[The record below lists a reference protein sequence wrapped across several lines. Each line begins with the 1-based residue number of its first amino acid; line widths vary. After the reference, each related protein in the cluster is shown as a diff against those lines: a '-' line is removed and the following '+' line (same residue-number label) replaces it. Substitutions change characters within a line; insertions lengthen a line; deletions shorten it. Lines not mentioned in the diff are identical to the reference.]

1 MSDAT
6 PSEATPP
13 IGTRLGRYVVL
24 STLGMGAMGVVVA
37 AYDPD
42 LDRKAALK
50 LMRPRGTRT
59 SVAQA
64 RLAREAQ
71 ALAKLNHPNVVTI
84 YDVGMHQGQVFVAM
98 EFVAGT
104 TLREWMATPRRWQD
118 VVRVFAAAGRGLA
131 AAHEVGLVHRDFKPD
146 NVMIDDAERVRVMDF
161 GLARAFDE
169 STLDGA
175 EPKSDVDAARMQLD
189 AELDSS
195 SSRVT
200 PLHEPLTRT
209 GTLLGT
215 PAYMAPE
222 QIRGNKVDGRADQFA
237 WAVTAYE
244 LFVGKPPF
252 TGDPMAVIAAI
263 LTEEPV
269 PPPPAAK
276 MPLAFASVLRR
287 ALSKRAEDR
296 YPSMHAV
303 VEAIEA
309 AREPAPAAAPA
320 PPPPRPA
327 SMPPGSMSPGSM
339 PPVSPHVS
347 YPMPYSQGPMLTRR
361 YAPLEVAA
369 LFDRA
374 LAAQPRRYGYDDVA
388 RAANEVGVDA
398 ATAQQAMNQ
407 LALRGTVE
415 QSPREK
421 EADMMRVRRLLG
433 IFGVLAS
440 FFLLLNLS
448 DLHDIWFQYPVICLA
463 VPFGLMI
470 VTTIFRSPKKVGL
483 VHGDAMFE
491 HDVARLTEYLR
502 VRPEAHPASL
512 APPQLRIA
520 TPSAPPA
527 PAQSETMRQAEAE
540 VEAFLASSPSRAD
553 RAQGK

>member
-1 MSDAT
+1 VKPGDRVDRYLI
-6 PSEATPP
+6 EEV
-13 IGTRLGRYVVL
+13 LGEG
-24 STLGMGAMGVVVA
+24 GMGRVFRAW
-37 AYDPD
+37 DER
-42 LDRKAALK
+42 LDRRVALK
-50 LMRPRGTRT
+50 VLHDRGEGPESR
-59 SVAQA
+59 A
-64 RLAREAQ
+64 RLVREAR
-71 ALAKLNHPNVVTI
+71 AAAKLDHPNVVAV
-84 YDVGMHQGQVFVAM
+84 YDVGEHESSPFVVM
-98 EFVAGT
+98 ELVNGKSLRALIDDASVGADERIRIMTEVAHA
-104 TLREWMATPRRWQD
+104 L
-118 VVRVFAAAGRGLA
+118 AG
-131 AAHEVGLVHRDFKPD
+131 AHDSGIVHRDVKPE
-146 NVMIDDAERVRVMDF
+146 NVLVRSDKRVKVVDF
-161 GLARAFDE
+161 GIARRTTPQNPDGSAPTE
-169 STLDGA
+169 IQLSTLTADGV
-175 EPKSDVDAARMQLD
+175 KV
-189 AELDSS
+189 
-195 SSRVT
+195 
-200 PLHEPLTRT
+200 
-209 GTLLGT
+209 GT

-374 LAAQPRRYGYDDVA
+374 LAAQPRRYRYDDVA

-512 APPQLRIA
+512 APPPLRIA